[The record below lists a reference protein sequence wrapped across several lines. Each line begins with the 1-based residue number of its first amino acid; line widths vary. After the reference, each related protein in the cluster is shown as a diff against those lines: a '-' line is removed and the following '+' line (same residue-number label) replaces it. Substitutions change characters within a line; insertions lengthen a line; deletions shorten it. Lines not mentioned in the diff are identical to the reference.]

1 MITQKNLD
9 FESISSWKN
18 LSEEKLLCARESFAA
33 TEAKLNELESC
44 KKIVFPEL
52 YNQWQEVISRAL
64 TTIVTV
70 PLRFALFL
78 AS

>member
-52 YNQWQEVISRAL
+52 YNQW
-64 TTIVTV
+64 
-70 PLRFALFL
+70 
-78 AS
+78 